1 MKKKNIFLG
10 VTSIILIL
18 TLFFFFKGYQRIVD
32 TTTLTP
38 GEYSIKHGK

>member
-18 TLFFFFKGYQRIVD
+18 ALLFFFKGYQRVVD
-32 TTTLTP
+32 TSTLTP
-38 GEYSIKHGK
+38 EEYSIKHGK